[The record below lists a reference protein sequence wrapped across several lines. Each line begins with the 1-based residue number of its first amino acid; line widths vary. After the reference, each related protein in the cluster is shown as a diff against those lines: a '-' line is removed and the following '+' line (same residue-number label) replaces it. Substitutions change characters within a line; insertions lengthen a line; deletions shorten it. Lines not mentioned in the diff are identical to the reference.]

1 MKMAENDSYPN
12 LLSQALHTRAD
23 WIEKS
28 EMAKFKDE
36 LRTFQASY
44 SVLYNIFLKK
54 GLIHEDPYKQEARI
68 GEIEVPDTSSF
79 SEAERVDQL
88 SIRLANYDNQLDFL
102 VNFYQ
107 FNVQFLNLDRIKRIL
122 GLIKFIDW
130 VHLSMDSPFPVTKAV
145 MELTMSAKNGLDP
158 MTMSLFNESLSKIS
172 KATGTVLGYLK
183 LLNDYHRESYK
194 FEMRA
199 TITGDM
205 KAGEA
210 SLGSI
215 KKKFPSAMPG
225 RPFYPDLVDE
235 LIKEDYS
242 GDGPALREKVLKSL
256 QVAESKPKLEKQQI
270 SFKQILIEG
279 LHVIG
284 NTSNTLQEI
293 APKIDENET
302 MIANRKKSLWHK
314 IRRLVQQL
322 MGKGPDPVVFEIKYM
337 DPVRGTQVRDKVN
350 YTNFRADLDKRSR
363 ILGGY
368 AARGSTSQ
376 KLASMGEDQLTQILD
391 RLIRDMQNTHKIL
404 GAMDDFFK
412 AEAADGERE
421 KVKGIKPE
429 LAAMKNAI
437 VRANQIRHE
446 YNARKEEEEQ
456 MRKLGIAPGA

>member
-1 MKMAENDSYPN
+1 MAENDNYPS
-12 LLSQALHTRAD
+12 LLSQALHARAE

-28 EMAKFKDE
+28 EMAKFKEE

-68 GEIEVPDTSSF
+68 GEIEVPESTGF
-79 SEAERVDQL
+79 SEAEKVEKL

-107 FNVQFLNLDRIKRIL
+107 FNVEFLNLDRIKRIL

-130 VHLSMDSPFPVTKAV
+130 AHLSMDSPYPVTKAM
-145 MELTMSAKNGLDP
+145 MELTISAKNGLDP

-172 KATGTVLGYLK
+172 RGTGVIMGHLK
-183 LLNDYHRESYK
+183 ILNDYHRESYK
-194 FEMRA
+194 FELRA

-210 SLGSI
+210 TLGNI
-215 KKKFPSAMPG
+215 KKRFNSAMPG
-225 RPFYPDLVDE
+225 RPFYPDLIEE
-235 LIKEDYS
+235 LIKEDHS
-242 GDGPALREKVLKSL
+242 EEGPALREKVLKNL
-256 QVAESKPKLEKQQI
+256 QVAQDKPKLEKQQV
-270 SFKQILIEG
+270 SFKQVLIEG

-284 NTSNTLQEI
+284 NAGNTLQEI
-293 APKIDENET
+293 LPKIDENES
-302 MIANRKKSLWHK
+302 ILANRKKSLWQK
-314 IRRLVQQL
+314 IRRLIQQI
-322 MGKGPDPVVFEIKYM
+322 MGKEPDPVVFELKYT
-337 DPVRGTQVRDKVN
+337 DPVRGTQVRERVN
-350 YTNFRADLDKRSR
+350 YTSFRADMDKRNR
-363 ILGGY
+363 ILGSY
-368 AARGSTSQ
+368 AARGTVSQ
-376 KLASMGEDQLTQILD
+376 KLAGMSEEQLTQILD
-391 RLIRDMQNTHKIL
+391 RLIRDMQNTHRTL
-404 GAMDDFFK
+404 SAMDDFFK

-446 YNARKEEEEQ
+446 YSARKEEEEQ

>member
-1 MKMAENDSYPN
+1 MAENDSYPN
-12 LLSQALHTRAD
+12 LLSQALRTRAD

-28 EMAKFKDE
+28 EMVKFKEE

-54 GLIHEDPYKQEARI
+54 GLIHEDPYKQETKI
-68 GEIEVPDTSSF
+68 GEIEVPDGSGF
-79 SEAERVDQL
+79 SEAEKVEKL

-107 FNVQFLNLDRIKRIL
+107 FNVEFFNLDRIKRIL
-122 GLIKFIDW
+122 GLIKFVDW
-130 VHLSMDSPFPVTKAV
+130 AHLSMDSPYPVTKAM
-145 MELTMSAKNGLDP
+145 MELTISAKNGLDP

-172 KATGTVLGYLK
+172 RGTGVIIGYLK
-183 LLNDYHRESYK
+183 ILSDYHRESYK
-194 FEMRA
+194 FELRA

-210 SLGSI
+210 TLGNI
-215 KKKFPSAMPG
+215 KKKFNSSMQG
-225 RPFYPDLVDE
+225 RPFYPDLIEE

-242 GDGPALREKVLKSL
+242 EEGPALREKVLKNL
-256 QVAESKPKLEKQQI
+256 QVAQDKPKLEKQQI
-270 SFKQILIEG
+270 SFKQVLIEG

-284 NTSNTLQEI
+284 NVSNTLQEI
-293 APKIDENET
+293 LPKIDENES
-302 MIANRKKSLWHK
+302 ILANRKKSFCQR
-314 IRRLVQQL
+314 IRRLLQQI
-322 MGKGPDPVVFEIKYM
+322 MGKEPDPVVFELKYT
-337 DPVRGTQVRDKVN
+337 DPARGTQVRDKVN
-350 YTNFRADLDKRSR
+350 YTSFRAELDKKNRV
-363 ILGGY
+363 LGSY
-368 AARGSTSQ
+368 AARGTISQ
-376 KLASMGEDQLTQILD
+376 KLAAMTEEQLTQILD
-391 RLIRDMQNTHKIL
+391 RLIRDMQNTHRTL

-412 AEAADGERE
+412 TEAVDGERE

-446 YNARKEEEEQ
+446 YSARKEEEEQ

>member
-1 MKMAENDSYPN
+1 MAENDNYPG
-12 LLSQALHTRAD
+12 LLSQALHSRAE

-44 SVLYNIFLKK
+44 AVLYNIFLKK

-68 GEIEVPDTSSF
+68 GEIEVPDTSGF
-79 SEAERVDQL
+79 SEAERVEQL

-107 FNVQFLNLDRIKRIL
+107 FNVEFLNLDRIKRIL
-122 GLIKFIDW
+122 GLIKFVDW
-130 VHLSMDSPFPVTKAV
+130 AHLSMDSPFPVTKAM

-172 KATGTVLGYLK
+172 KATGAVFGYLK
-183 LLNDYHRESYK
+183 LLSDYHRESYK
-194 FEMRA
+194 FDLRA
-199 TITGDM
+199 AITGDM
-205 KAGEA
+205 KAGEVT
-210 SLGSI
+210 LGGV

-225 RPFYPDLVDE
+225 RPFYPDLVE
-235 LIKEDYS
+235 EVIKEDYS
-242 GDGPALREKVLKSL
+242 ADGPALQEKVLKNL
-256 QVAESKPKLEKQQI
+256 QVAEAKPKLEKQPV

-279 LHVIG
+279 LQVIG

-293 APKIDENET
+293 APKIDENEG
-302 MIANRKKSLWHK
+302 ILANRKKSLWHR
-314 IRRLVQQL
+314 IRRLIQQL
-322 MGKGPDPVVFEIKYM
+322 MGRDPDPVIFEIKYM
-337 DPVRGTQVRDKVN
+337 DPVRGTQVRDRIN
-350 YTNFRADLDKRSR
+350 YTNFRADMDKRSR

-376 KLASMGEDQLTQILD
+376 KLATMGEDQLTQILD
-391 RLIRDMQNTHKIL
+391 RLIRDMQNTHKL
-404 GAMDDFFK
+404 LSAMDDFFK
-412 AEAADGERE
+412 SGATDGERE